1 MKEVM
6 NRTAADNAYMHKD
19 FHGALSRALIYLQDR
34 FGDESVREYLHQF
47 ATAFYGPLRAA
58 INERGLIA
66 LKEHYE
72 EIYALEGGRVTFS
85 GTDDDMLMTAQTN
98 PAVTYLREQ
107 GQAVSPL
114 FVETVKTVNETICE
128 GTPFVAEMLSYDESN
143 GASAVRFTR
152 RHV

>member
-34 FGDESVREYLHQF
+34 FGDESVREYLRQF
-47 ATAFYGPLRAA
+47 ATAFYVPLRAD
-58 INERGLIA
+58 INERGLVA

-72 EIYALEGGRVTFS
+72 EIYTLEGGKVTFTGS
-85 GTDDDMLMTAQTN
+85 DDDMLMTAETN

-114 FVETVKTVNETICE
+114 FVETIKTVNETICE
-128 GTPFVAEMLSYDESN
+128 GTPFVAKLLSYDESN
-143 GASAVRFTR
+143 GASAVRFSR